1 MRTTNIPTLILSIIS
16 IIYLIIF
23 KEFINPKIKRKLK
36 LEFPSELLL
45 VSSFLLF
52 FLILSF
58 YNIINQDNDFS
69 YTVIFYFE
77 GLFKSELN

>member
-1 MRTTNIPTLILSIIS
+1 MGTTNIPTLILSIIS

-45 VSSFLLF
+45 VSSSLLF
-52 FLILSF
+52 VLILSF
-58 YNIINQDNDFS
+58 
-69 YTVIFYFE
+69 
-77 GLFKSELN
+77 L